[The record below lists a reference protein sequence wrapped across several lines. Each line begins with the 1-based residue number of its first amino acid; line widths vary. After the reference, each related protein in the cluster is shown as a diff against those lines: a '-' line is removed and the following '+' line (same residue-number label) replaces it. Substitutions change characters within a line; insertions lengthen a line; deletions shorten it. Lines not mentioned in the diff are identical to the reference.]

1 MADAVA
7 LPLAG
12 VRVIEFCH
20 VAAGPFCGMLLA
32 DYGAEVTKVEPL
44 EGDAMRQWPPI
55 SRDANDNGFS
65 ENFASINRG
74 KRSIAL
80 DLKNPASR
88 DLARELVMAGDVVI
102 ENNRPGA
109 MARLGL
115 GWDWFG
121 PRKPALIY
129 CSISAF
135 GQDGPRGAEGG
146 FDLTIQ
152 AAAGVM
158 SVTGEPEGA
167 PVKAGVPLVDFGA
180 GLYGAYS
187 IAAMVARV
195 RAGGPGGHL
204 DVPMFAT
211 TIAMSALQTSEY
223 FGTGR
228 NPRKLGS
235 AHPRN
240 APYQAFRSQDGWF
253 AVAAGNNKL
262 WQQVCEIADTPE
274 LLTDARFTSPALRAA
289 NQAALRDLLEARF
302 ADDTTT
308 NWLGRFAPAG
318 VPCAPINGYEQAL
331 SDPQATHLQLVQ
343 PMTLPNGVQT
353 HTVGCP
359 VRFDGEVVTLDTR
372 PPAIGEH
379 TTRVIDALR
388 LTHPVHLA
396 PPVSPAPPAPIL
408 VQISDGIA
416 SIEINRAQR
425 GNALSN
431 ELVEAALDAV
441 TQACR
446 DPSVH
451 TLMFAGAGRNFC
463 TGFDL
468 DGLESQSDGDLL
480 LRFARIEALLD
491 AVWRAPVR
499 TVAIAQGRTW
509 GAGADLFAACDQ
521 RIALSGASFR
531 FPGAGFG
538 IVLGTRRLAE
548 RVGTERARAWVSDG
562 ATVDAEQALA
572 CGLASQLIDPA
583 HSAAQAAQPALSR
596 LQGESSESTEGSER
610 TERTTDDWRRLAC
623 GPAPAIDRD
632 TLAMIRAASRSS
644 GGPGGDMLADA
655 DLAALVR
662 SATSAT
668 TSSSTTGKTGS
679 GLRDRIAAYR
689 DRARAAR

>member
-1 MADAVA
+1 MPDAVD

-12 VRVIEFCH
+12 IRVIEFCH

-44 EGDAMRQWPPI
+44 DGDAMRQWPPL
-55 SRDANDNGFS
+55 SHGLSEMGFS

-80 DLKNPASR
+80 DLKDPASR
-88 DLARELVMAGDVVI
+88 DLARDLVLASDVVI

-109 MARLGL
+109 MTRLGL

-121 PRKPALIY
+121 PRKPSLIY

-211 TIAMSALQTSEY
+211 TIAMSALQTSEF

-253 AVAAGNNKL
+253 AIAAGNNKL
-262 WQQVCEIADTPE
+262 WQQVCEIAGTPE
-274 LLTDARFTSPALRAA
+274 LLTDARFASPTLRAA

-302 ADDTTT
+302 AHDTTA
-308 NWLGRFAPAG
+308 NWLARFAPAG
-318 VPCAPINGYEQAL
+318 VPCAPINSYEQAL

-353 HTVGCP
+353 RTVGCP
-359 VRFDGEVVTLDTR
+359 VRIDCEVVALDTR

-379 TTRVIDALR
+379 TRRVIDALR
-388 LTHPVHLA
+388 LAH
-396 PPVSPAPPAPIL
+396 PAPIAL
-408 VQISDGIA
+408 QISDGIA
-416 SIEINRAQR
+416 IIELNRPQR
-425 GNALSN
+425 GNALSS

-441 TQACR
+441 QSACR
-446 DPSVH
+446 DQSVH
-451 TLMFAGAGRNFC
+451 TLMFSGAGRHFC

-509 GAGADLFAACDQ
+509 GAGADLFAACDL
-521 RIALSGASFR
+521 RIAVTGASFR

-562 ATVDAEQALA
+562 ATVEAEQALA
-572 CGLASQLIDPA
+572 CGLASRLFDA
-583 HSAAQAAQPALSR
+583 VQA
-596 LQGESSESTEGSER
+596 G
-610 TERTTDDWRRLAC
+610 DDWRQLAC

-632 TLAMIRAASRSS
+632 TLAMIRAASRST
-644 GGPGGDMLADA
+644 GAPGGDMLADA

-662 SATSAT
+662 SATRSIT
-668 TSSSTTGKTGS
+668 PGKAGP
-679 GLRDRIAAYR
+679 GLRERIAAYR
-689 DRARAAR
+689 DRTRAAR

>member
-1 MADAVA
+1 MTDAVA

-12 VRVIEFCH
+12 IRVVEFCH

-44 EGDAMRQWPPI
+44 DGDAMRQWPPI
-55 SRDANDNGFS
+55 THDANDNGFS

-74 KRSIAL
+74 KHSIAL
-80 DLKNPASR
+80 DLKDPASR
-88 DLARELVMAGDVVI
+88 DLARDLVMASDVVI

-121 PRKPALIY
+121 PRKPSLIY

-158 SVTGEPEGA
+158 SVTGEPEGE

-253 AVAAGNNKL
+253 AIAAGNNKL
-262 WQQVCEIADTPE
+262 WQQVCEIAGTPE
-274 LLTDARFTSPALRAA
+274 LLADARFVSPTLRAA

-302 ADDTTT
+302 ADDTTD
-308 NWLGRFAPAG
+308 NWLARFAPAG

-331 SDPQATHLQLVQ
+331 SDPQTTHLQLVQ

-353 HTVGCP
+353 RTVGCP
-359 VRFDGEVVTLDTR
+359 VRIDGEVVPLDTR

-379 TTRVIDALR
+379 TSRVIDALR
-388 LTHPVHLA
+388 LAHPT
-396 PPVSPAPPAPIL
+396 PAAPIL
-408 VQISDGIA
+408 LQISDGIA

-425 GNALSN
+425 GNALSS

-441 TQACR
+441 HSALR

-451 TLMFAGAGRNFC
+451 TLMFAGAGRHFC

-509 GAGADLFAACDQ
+509 GAGADLFAACDL
-521 RIALSGASFR
+521 RLALSGASFR

-548 RVGTERARAWVSDG
+548 RVGTERARAWVSEG
-562 ATVDAEQALA
+562 ATIDAGEALA
-572 CGLASQLIDPA
+572 CGLASRLIDPPHNA
-583 HSAAQAAQPALSR
+583 AEAAQSTRSRQP
-596 LQGESSESTEGSER
+596 GEGSEG
-610 TERTTDDWRRLAC
+610 TERTTDDWRRGVC
-623 GPAPAIDRD
+623 GPVPAIDRD
-632 TLAMIRAASRSS
+632 TLAMIRAASRPT

-662 SATSAT
+662 SALSSTTRSAT
-668 TSSSTTGKTGS
+668 TGKAGP
-679 GLRDRIAAYR
+679 GLRERIAAYR
-689 DRARAAR
+689 DRTRAAR